1 MAKSKIINPN
11 SDILSNE
18 EKEFIS
24 ENRSVPTPPETKKE
38 TKDKTRTRS
47 ISMLDSLYYEMEQFL
62 IDFPVERSRSS
73 IIHRAV
79 KDYMEKIRKTT
90 AKKTT

>member
-24 ENRSVPTPPETKKE
+24 ENRSLPTPQETKIESDSKI
-38 TKDKTRTRS
+38 RTRS
-47 ISMLDSLYYEMEQFL
+47 ISMHDSLYDEMGQFL
-62 IDFPVERSRSS
+62 KDFPEERSRSS

-79 KDYMEKIRKTT
+79 KNYMEKIRKVS
-90 AKKTT
+90 AIKTT